1 MQHVME
7 AVHITV
13 DQAAEQRRRP
23 EIGGRHNLHVPTPCN
38 LLLPVRTQSI
48 QVTTASPRLQN
59 GDALIPEVP
68 AFQLPDQQ
76 SQKTESFA
84 FQELF
89 QTLLIGFPSLGHMPS
104 LVSITMDQM
113 MEDSNRPSL
122 CHLTILRIGGG
133 VEGQEHRNNRGGMTS
148 PMGTGNI

>member
-13 DQAAEQRRRP
+13 DQAAEPKRRS
-23 EIGGRHNLHVPTPCN
+23 EIGGRHNLHVPIPCN

-59 GDALIPEVP
+59 GEALISEVP
-68 AFQLPDQQ
+68 VFQLPDRQ
-76 SQKTESFA
+76 SRKTESFA

-89 QTLLIGFPSLGHMPS
+89 QTLLIGFPSLGHMPR

-113 MEDSNRPSL
+113 MEDSTRTSL
-122 CHLTILRIGGG
+122 CHLTTLRIGEG
-133 VEGQEHRNNRGGMTS
+133 VEGQPHRNNRGGMTS